1 MDSLEINVEPTKG
14 SDELGLEGIATQR
27 DCDDV
32 DLSPARENVKF
43 FSQDSVSNFISNL
56 NCSVSICCSKVVISR
71 APCYANVSQLS
82 NRSISTEKSAHE
94 VDRSKHFQRLGS
106 AAFVGMEGLSSPNPK

>member
-14 SDELGLEGIATQR
+14 SDDLGLEGIATQI

-43 FSQDSVSNFISNL
+43 FSQDSVSNLI
-56 NCSVSICCSKVVISR
+56 
-71 APCYANVSQLS
+71 
-82 NRSISTEKSAHE
+82 
-94 VDRSKHFQRLGS
+94 
-106 AAFVGMEGLSSPNPK
+106 

>member
-14 SDELGLEGIATQR
+14 PDELSLEGIATQI

-43 FSQDSVSNFISNL
+43 FSQDSVS
-56 NCSVSICCSKVVISR
+56 
-71 APCYANVSQLS
+71 Y
-82 NRSISTEKSAHE
+82 
-94 VDRSKHFQRLGS
+94 
-106 AAFVGMEGLSSPNPK
+106 